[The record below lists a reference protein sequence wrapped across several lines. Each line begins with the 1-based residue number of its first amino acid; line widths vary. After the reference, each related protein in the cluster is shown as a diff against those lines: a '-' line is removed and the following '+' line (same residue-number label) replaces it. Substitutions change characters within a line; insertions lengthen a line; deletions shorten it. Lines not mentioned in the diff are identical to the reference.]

1 MRRGVVWAALIVAL
15 LVAAVF
21 LAWRVGLFALLSRR
35 EELQALVASL
45 GAWGPLAIVA
55 LEVLQVLLA
64 PLPGQLTSI
73 VAGYLYGVW
82 WGSALCMAGLVLGTA
97 LAMALARRYGRPL
110 VERLASREALARIDR
125 AVERRG
131 AAVFLLIFLVP
142 FLPDDVA
149 AFVAGLSS
157 LRLARLLLVATVGRA
172 PGVVF
177 AAFLGARA
185 GELAPLEIA
194 LLVLASLV
202 LLALFWRYRAPLE
215 RAMFRLVDRLSGRE
229 GADT

>member
-1 MRRGVVWAALIVAL
+1 MTRRVAWGALVVAL
-15 LVAAVF
+15 LVAAVAI
-21 LAWRVGLFALLSRR
+21 AWRAGLFALLSRR
-35 EELQALVASL
+35 EELQALVTGL

-97 LAMALARRYGRPL
+97 LAMALARRFGRPL
-110 VERLASREALARIDR
+110 VERFASREALARVDG

-131 AAVFLLIFLVP
+131 EAVFLLIFVIP

-157 LRLARLLLVATVGRA
+157 LRLARLLVVATIGRA
-172 PGVVF
+172 PGVLF

-185 GELAPLEIA
+185 GELSPLEIA
-194 LLVLASLV
+194 LLVIASLA
-202 LLALFWRYRAPLE
+202 LIALFWRFREPVE
-215 RAMFRLVDRLSGRE
+215 RAMFRLLDRLSGRRAE
-229 GADT
+229 E